1 MKRALAAR
9 AKHDPNGLAPPVGSP
24 MAGRVVSSSP
34 GQPPLK
40 IQKFEVKHEEAAGS
54 SEVLHSSMRPVEP
67 IIISS
72 SQPVLD
78 SLPPVQ
84 QLVEKNSTHVIS
96 GSNSLP
102 SSPRP
107 GVSSQGAPNTSKT
120 KNSMKRQRP
129 SPAAPDCEEDDDDDD
144 CADKSAFFLKH
155 QNAALASELQQLRY
169 QLQLLERERDFRRN
183 QCRDACQ
190 LLHSLEATWNAMEVA
205 LQLGQQ
211 PQDEQEEV
219 STTIA
224 RSSVELPCGT
234 NLTML
239 KKELARTNSMTDVAP
254 RSTGTGESVE
264 LIGALLD
271 SLAAIGKEITPVDG
285 SSDEIQLH
293 DIQQTADSVSKRA
306 TALQRWIWGL
316 LRKITSEDDSGKHPL
331 LKLAKL
337 EAKLSALKA
346 QVRSYQIQ
354 MTELSKC
361 RDDAVESERR
371 VRRGLYRLNAGRMK
385 LEEVLKA
392 IETDGMDGSDA
403 LMAMEENALVP
414 VSESNA
420 EGNDDVV
427 DSAQIAQLRKQ
438 IRDLE
443 EISASRE
450 QQIAEVRVCY
460 RPFIIY

>member
-1 MKRALAAR
+1 
-9 AKHDPNGLAPPVGSP
+9 
-24 MAGRVVSSSP
+24 
-34 GQPPLK
+34 
-40 IQKFEVKHEEAAGS
+40 
-54 SEVLHSSMRPVEP
+54 
-67 IIISS
+67 
-72 SQPVLD
+72 
-78 SLPPVQ
+78 
-84 QLVEKNSTHVIS
+84 
-96 GSNSLP
+96 
-102 SSPRP
+102 
-107 GVSSQGAPNTSKT
+107 
-120 KNSMKRQRP
+120 
-129 SPAAPDCEEDDDDDD
+129 
-144 CADKSAFFLKH
+144 
-155 QNAALASELQQLRY
+155 
-169 QLQLLERERDFRRN
+169 
-183 QCRDACQ
+183 
-190 LLHSLEATWNAMEVA
+190 
-205 LQLGQQ
+205 
-211 PQDEQEEV
+211 
-219 STTIA
+219 
-224 RSSVELPCGT
+224 
-234 NLTML
+234 ML

-346 QVRSYQIQ
+346 QVRNYQIQ

-450 QQIAEVRVCY
+450 QQIAEVRAFY